1 MSPQKVSNSPCSDVT
16 HQPQQQQQKFKQTL
30 SARKIMCTVFWDR
43 YGVLLLDYRPNGQT
57 INALVYCDT
66 LQRLRRAIQNK
77 CRGLLSFG
85 VVLLHDKVRPHT
97 ACQTTALLQQ
107 FRWDIMD
114 HPPYSPDL
122 APSDYHL
129 FLHMKRFLAG
139 KQFHSDAEVETTVNN
154 WLQQQA
160 VDVFD
165 TGIQKLVTRY
175 NKCLDSAGD
184 YVEN

>member
-1 MSPQKVSNSPCSDVT
+1 MSPQKVSNSPCSGVT
-16 HQPQQQQQKFKQTL
+16 HHPQPKKKFKQTL
-30 SARKIMCTVFWDR
+30 SARKIMCTVFWER
-43 YGVLLLDYRPNGQT
+43 YGVLLPHYHPNGQT
-57 INALVYCDT
+57 INAQVYCDT

-77 CRGLLSFG
+77 RRGLLSSR
-85 VVLLHDKVRPHT
+85 VVLLHYNARPHT
-97 ACQTTALLQQ
+97 ARQTTALLPQ

-122 APSDYHL
+122 LPSDYHL

-139 KQFHSDAEVETTVNN
+139 KQFRSDAEVETTVNN

-160 VDVFD
+160 VDFFD

-175 NKCLDSAGD
+175 NKCLDSYGG
-184 YVEN
+184 YVEK